1 MLDEA
6 GSAPTPAVFWSTL
19 THCALCRNTGMSDYT
34 CFSRRVTQMQNK
46 SRRSSNIWQLTDRMT
61 DEASFNCQDKSS
73 LYSEML
79 YRRCQSKRNTKIL
92 RENWNPSLESSRLV
106 LRWTAQIISTPDVL
120 SSRNAQI
127 KITSPLFC
135 HQATSQW
142 VMKVLLDHV
151 ILFLFTG
158 INTQQQNSC
167 FLHSQNSNVS
177 YYTSELH

>member
-127 KITSPLFC
+127 KITSPRFC

-142 VMKVLLDHV
+142 VMKVFLDHV